1 MAGPGACPQPRL
13 NMVDPVVCVIL
24 VQGALECA
32 WSERLCGMAIA
43 ADETD
48 GGPRTLLAGMLPDQA
63 AVHGVLTTLRDLGLP
78 LIAVTVT

>member
-1 MAGPGACPQPRL
+1 MAVPGACPRPRL

-43 ADETD
+43 VYAADA
-48 GGPRTLLAGMLPDQA
+48 GPRTLLAGRLADQA
-63 AVHGVLTTLRDLGLP
+63 AVHGVLTTLYDLGLP
-78 LIAVTVT
+78 VIAVTVT